1 MVCFLDAGCYH
12 PIAQSGLLL
21 DYLCYVLFLSMS
33 LLVQKLLSLLIV
45 LKIAAF
51 NEFVVFVFNY
61 EMSYLL
67 LLL

>member
-1 MVCFLDAGCYH
+1 MLFGCWLLPSNCPKWFAAG
-12 PIAQSGLLL
+12 
-21 DYLCYVLFLSMS
+21 
-33 LLVQKLLSLLIV
+33 LSLLCVVSGLVSSCSEIV
-45 LKIAAF
+45 VLAHCVEDAAF